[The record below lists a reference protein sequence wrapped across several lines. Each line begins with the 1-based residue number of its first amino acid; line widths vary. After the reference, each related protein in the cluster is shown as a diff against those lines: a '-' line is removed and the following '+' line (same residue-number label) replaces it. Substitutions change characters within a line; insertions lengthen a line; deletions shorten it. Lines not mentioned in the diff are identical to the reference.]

1 MSQQAVDGAGNW
13 GRRQRQRNFLLGGW
27 CRRRMASLVV
37 AASGCSVIVGG
48 GCRLLTAVGD
58 DIAPHRRGGTKAE
71 VESDVCL
78 WQRRLAAA
86 KGNDKG
92 GGGGGG
98 EGCVM

>member
-1 MSQQAVDGAGNW
+1 
-13 GRRQRQRNFLLGGW
+13 
-27 CRRRMASLVV
+27 MASLVV

-58 DIAPHRRGGTKAE
+58 DIARHRRGGTKAE

-92 GGGGGG
+92 CRRLGRVGWTGGGGGG